1 MRPLRPEE
9 REEILA
15 MHPDATEED
24 LEEFEALVSERFS
37 RPPEPEERE
46 EPERTVRA
54 ARRTAQAEA
63 RRAAQ
68 AEARLEAMQHKLF
81 PRFEEAMQRAKAR
94 RSQRKSG
101 A

>member
-9 REEILA
+9 RAEILA
-15 MHPDATEED
+15 LHPDATEED
-24 LEEFEALVSERFS
+24 LEEFEALVSERFA

-46 EPERTVRA
+46 EPERMV
-54 ARRTAQAEA
+54 QAA

-68 AEARLEAMQHKLF
+68 AEARLEAMQQKVF
-81 PRFEEAMQRAKAR
+81 PRFNEAMQRAKAR
-94 RSQRKSG
+94 RSPRKSG